1 MPWGGEHVSTPS
13 GWVSII
19 LGLIL
24 LVVFIFAF
32 YQMNKTL
39 NEMKLEMER
48 LKNVLEETRKNT
60 KEVRK
65 KLEEV

>member
-1 MPWGGEHVSTPS
+1 MSWYHSSGGV
-13 GWVSII
+13 WVSII

-24 LVVFIFAF
+24 IVIVVFAF

-39 NEMKLEMER
+39 NELKLELSNLR
-48 LKNVLEETRKNT
+48 NALEETKRYT
-60 KEVRK
+60 EEVKK

>member
-1 MPWGGEHVSTPS
+1 MPAYGGTPS
-13 GWVSII
+13 GWISII

-24 LVVFIFAF
+24 IVIVVFAF

-39 NEMKLEMER
+39 SELKLELSNLR
-48 LKNVLEETRKNT
+48 NVLEETKRYTEDVK
-60 KEVRK
+60 K

>member
-1 MPWGGEHVSTPS
+1 MPYASTPS
-13 GWVSII
+13 GWISIT

-24 LVVFIFAF
+24 IAIMVFAF

-39 NEMKLEMER
+39 GELKLELAQLR
-48 LKNVLEETRKNT
+48 NTLEETKRHT
-60 KEVRK
+60 EEVKK

>member
-1 MPWGGEHVSTPS
+1 MPAYSGTPS
-13 GWVSII
+13 GWISII

-24 LVVFIFAF
+24 IVIIVFAF

-39 NEMKLEMER
+39 NDLKLELGNLR
-48 LKNVLEETRKNT
+48 NTLEETKRYT
-60 KEVRK
+60 EEVKK

>member
-1 MPWGGEHVSTPS
+1 MPYNSAPS
-13 GWVSII
+13 GWISII

-24 LVVFIFAF
+24 IAIMVFAF

-39 NEMKLEMER
+39 GELKLELSNLR
-48 LKNVLEETRKNT
+48 NTLEETKRHTEDVK
-60 KEVRK
+60 K

>member
-1 MPWGGEHVSTPS
+1 MPAYGGTPS
-13 GWVSII
+13 GWISII

-24 LVVFIFAF
+24 IVIVVFAF

-39 NEMKLEMER
+39 NELKLELSNLR
-48 LKNVLEETRKNT
+48 NALEETKSYT
-60 KEVRK
+60 EEVKK

>member
-1 MPWGGEHVSTPS
+1 MPYASTPS
-13 GWVSII
+13 GWISII

-24 LVVFIFAF
+24 IAIMVFAF

-39 NEMKLEMER
+39 GELKLELAQLR
-48 LKNVLEETRKNT
+48 NTLEETKRHT
-60 KEVRK
+60 EEVKK

>member
-1 MPWGGEHVSTPS
+1 MPYNSAPS
-13 GWVSII
+13 GWISII

-24 LVVFIFAF
+24 IAIIVFAF

-39 NEMKLEMER
+39 GELKLELSNLR
-48 LKNVLEETRKNT
+48 NTLEETKRHT
-60 KEVRK
+60 EEVKK

>member
-1 MPWGGEHVSTPS
+1 MPAYGGTPS
-13 GWVSII
+13 GWISII

-24 LVVFIFAF
+24 IVIVVFAF

-39 NEMKLEMER
+39 NELKLELSNLR
-48 LKNVLEETRKNT
+48 NALEETKRYT
-60 KEVRK
+60 EEVKK

>member
-1 MPWGGEHVSTPS
+1 MATPS
-13 GWVSII
+13 GWISIT

-39 NEMKLEMER
+39 NEMKFELEKLR
-48 LKNVLEETRKNT
+48 NTLEETRKNT
-60 KEVRK
+60 EEVKK

>member
-1 MPWGGEHVSTPS
+1 MPPYGGTSS
-13 GWVSII
+13 GWISIT

-24 LVVFIFAF
+24 IAIIVFAF

-39 NEMKLEMER
+39 NELKLELSNLR
-48 LKNVLEETRKNT
+48 NALEETKRYT
-60 KEVRK
+60 EEVKK

>member
-1 MPWGGEHVSTPS
+1 MPAYGGTPS
-13 GWVSII
+13 GWISII

-24 LVVFIFAF
+24 IVIVVFAF

-39 NEMKLEMER
+39 NELKLELSNLR
-48 LKNVLEETRKNT
+48 NALEETRRYT
-60 KEVRK
+60 EEVKK